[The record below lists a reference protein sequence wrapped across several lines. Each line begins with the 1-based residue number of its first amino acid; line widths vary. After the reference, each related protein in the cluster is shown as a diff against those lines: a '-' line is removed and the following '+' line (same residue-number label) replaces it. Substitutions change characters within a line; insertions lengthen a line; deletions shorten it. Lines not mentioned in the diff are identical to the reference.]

1 MIQLHVNPSEIT
13 QIIGFNGNIDVDS
26 ILPAVN
32 IAQNI
37 HIKRILGSKLYD
49 KMQIMPLTGDYLTI
63 RNDYLKFILAFYS
76 ASIYLSLN
84 TIKTTNN
91 GSYKVAGGE
100 GDQSASHID
109 LNLLSKNYES
119 IALSYEKSFVEF
131 MKTVNVLEYDT
142 TAKPLTRMINLY

>member
-37 HIKRILGSKLYD
+37 HIKRILGAKLYD

-100 GDQSASHID
+100 GDQNTTHLD

-131 MKTVNVLEYDT
+131 MKTVTIVEYDS
-142 TAKPLTRMINLY
+142 ASKPLTRMINLH

>member
-37 HIKRILGSKLYD
+37 HIKRILGAKLYD

-100 GDQSASHID
+100 GDQNTTHLD
-109 LNLLSKNYES
+109 LNLLSKNHES

-131 MKTVNVLEYDT
+131 MKTVTIVEYDS
-142 TAKPLTRMINLY
+142 ASKPLTRMINLY